1 MNKSEKEMAVIGS
14 WIEFFK
20 IRDKDL
26 SVRFYK
32 VLSMV
37 GGVIAFPFY
46 IGLWN
51 VNDVNV
57 LSIILYVAIAVFI
70 ANHANNQCIKHFNDA
85 YKDFIE
91 SINEGK
97 VLSFSPRKR
106 NWYEMYI
113 NYKEKHAPY

>member
-57 LSIILYVAIAVFI
+57 LLF
-70 ANHANNQCIKHFNDA
+70 
-85 YKDFIE
+85 
-91 SINEGK
+91 
-97 VLSFSPRKR
+97 L
-106 NWYEMYI
+106 
-113 NYKEKHAPY
+113 